1 MKSVQELMVESMHV
15 GGVDGSILFHNNVSS
30 TLLSAYFQKKKTPLS
45 ALSKKKKL
53 YYQHKTSVVDNL

>member
-30 TLLSAYFQKKKTPLS
+30 TLLSA
-45 ALSKKKKL
+45 LSKKKKTL
-53 YYQHKTSVVDNL
+53 LSA